1 MEDNIIN
8 SNNLSEEDVINAL
21 ILDIDCDDYQK
32 LLSKSVVNIIT
43 SKNAEIEKLNLL
55 LSLAYDNQDNYIEVI
70 KSVRKKIDE
79 LDELIRNCRK
89 DERARIIEL
98 IKKSATKKTINLVMD
113 ASIVETDLGSYEIT
127 EQQLNDIL
135 NNDNNDNENKINL
148 KVGDEIWVI
157 DREDGEVIDISCI
170 QFLAKSKGCIIGTAW
185 INDLDIDET
194 IEYHI
199 KETRENFD
207 CELKVYPDEDCFAT
221 KEEAE
226 QALKEREGK

>member
-1 MEDNIIN
+1 MSDNIIN
-8 SNNLSEEDVINAL
+8 NNLSEEDVINAL
-21 ILDIDCDDYQK
+21 LLDEDCDDYQK
-32 LLSKSVVNIIT
+32 ILSKSVINIIK
-43 SKNAEIEKLNLL
+43 SKNTEIEKLNLL
-55 LSLAYDNQDNYIEVI
+55 LSLAYDNQNNYIEVI

-79 LDELIRNCRK
+79 LDELIENNRK
-89 DERARIIEL
+89 DERARIVNL

-135 NNDNNDNENKINL
+135 DNGDYDNEITL
-148 KVGDEIWVI
+148 EVGDEIWVI
-157 DREDGEVIDISCI
+157 DREDGEAVDISCI

-199 KETRENFD
+199 KETQENFD
-207 CELKVYPDEDCFAT
+207 CELKVYPDEDCFNT
-221 KEEAE
+221 KEDATRAFE
-226 QALKEREGK
+226 KEREGK